1 MRKSIKFENL
11 TYADTKSWHYLTF
24 TFERGELTINIE
36 NITRGSISIRR
47 MECGKVLLNSSM
59 NMVNVCKSSNNVVK
73 VC

>member
-1 MRKSIKFENL
+1 MRKWMKFENL
-11 TYADTKSWHYLTF
+11 TYADTKWWQYLTF

-59 NMVNVCKSSNNVVK
+59 NMVNVFKSSNNGVK
-73 VC
+73 FC